1 MRGLQAK
8 SVDGC
13 TDPLSGGV
21 AVRCFESLPER
32 RLYTSLPMYFSLVST
47 CSTDFFV
54 HCRPRSALICS
65 WLRMRAISRW
75 RFPLVNKQMEHD
87 IGHGTAAGWEISR
100 SALLQR

>member
-13 TDPLSGGV
+13 TDPLSGGM
-21 AVRCFESLPER
+21 AVRCFEGLPER

-54 HCRPRSALICS
+54 HCRQIGLDLLMVEDAGDFAL
-65 WLRMRAISRW
+65 A
-75 RFPLVNKQMEHD
+75 FPLVNKQMEHD
-87 IGHGTAAGWEISR
+87 IGHGEPR
-100 SALLQR
+100 QL